1 MHVKSPRGGRFFFSI
16 DISNQQPR
24 PQSVT
29 SRNPAAGARAER
41 QPSKRSP
48 AQRTRALMD
57 AIYEA
62 GIPADEERDFDF
74 VMMTIEAAA
83 EAA

>member
-1 MHVKSPRGGRFFFSI
+1 MRRSKTHDVMNYYVTIVNKDSPSVVKNLMKLTTRGKKTI
-16 DISNQQPR
+16 
-24 PQSVT
+24 
-29 SRNPAAGARAER
+29 AAVIY
-41 QPSKRSP
+41 KD
-48 AQRTRALMD
+48 ALMD
-57 AIYEA
+57 AIYEV

>member
-1 MHVKSPRGGRFFFSI
+1 MNYYVTIVNKDSPIVVKNLMKLTPRGEK
-16 DISNQQPR
+16 DPL
-24 PQSVT
+24 
-29 SRNPAAGARAER
+29 AAVIY
-41 QPSKRSP
+41 KD
-48 AQRTRALMD
+48 ALMD

-62 GIPADEERDFDF
+62 GIPAAEERDFDF

>member
-1 MHVKSPRGGRFFFSI
+1 MNTTTTTYKDVLI
-16 DISNQQPR
+16 
-24 PQSVT
+24 
-29 SRNPAAGARAER
+29 AAQTGMIEDA
-41 QPSKRSP
+41 
-48 AQRTRALMD
+48 RALMD

-62 GIPADEERDFDF
+62 GIPADEERHFDF

>member
-1 MHVKSPRGGRFFFSI
+1 MKAEVKTYKDVI
-16 DISNQQPR
+16 I
-24 PQSVT
+24 
-29 SRNPAAGARAER
+29 AAQTGKIEDA
-41 QPSKRSP
+41 
-48 AQRTRALMD
+48 RALMD

>member
-1 MHVKSPRGGRFFFSI
+1 MKLTTRGKKTI
-16 DISNQQPR
+16 
-24 PQSVT
+24 
-29 SRNPAAGARAER
+29 AAVIY
-41 QPSKRSP
+41 KD
-48 AQRTRALMD
+48 ALMD

>member
-1 MHVKSPRGGRFFFSI
+1 MTTTYKDVI
-16 DISNQQPR
+16 I
-24 PQSVT
+24 
-29 SRNPAAGARAER
+29 AAQTGMIEDA
-41 QPSKRSP
+41 
-48 AQRTRALMD
+48 RALMD